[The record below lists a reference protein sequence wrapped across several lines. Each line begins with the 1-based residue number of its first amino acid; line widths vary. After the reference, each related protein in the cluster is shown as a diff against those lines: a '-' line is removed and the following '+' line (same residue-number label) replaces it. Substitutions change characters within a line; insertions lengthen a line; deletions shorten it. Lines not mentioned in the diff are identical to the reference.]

1 VSGPTRPMSPEIR
14 TDQPTVARI
23 YDYGMGGKDNFE
35 VDRQAALALVQV
47 SPEMLDVARENRLF
61 LYRAVRYLA
70 REAGIRQFIDMGSG
84 MPTKNN
90 VHEVAQQFQPDAR
103 VVYVDIDPIVLAHGR
118 ALLAGDGNTTVITAD
133 MARPEEI
140 LASEDLRALIDFDQ
154 PVGLLYFSVLHCL
167 PDSADPGGALRTMLD
182 AVPSGSYLAISHL
195 CSDDVAAGDAFTAEM
210 LALGPWGRV
219 RRPAELHAF
228 VAGLEPVEPGI
239 VDVAQWRPDPNQP
252 PLSPVPEPLRPYVG
266 RSSETKKIW
275 ELGGV
280 LRKP

>member
-1 VSGPTRPMSPEIR
+1 MSGPTRPMSPEIR

-90 VHEVAQQFQPDAR
+90 VHEVAQQFQPEAR
-103 VVYVDIDPIVLAHGR
+103 VVYIDIDPIVLAHGR

>member
-1 VSGPTRPMSPEIR
+1 M
-14 TDQPTVARI
+14 
-23 YDYGMGGKDNFE
+23 
-35 VDRQAALALVQV
+35 
-47 SPEMLDVARENRLF
+47 
-61 LYRAVRYLA
+61 
-70 REAGIRQFIDMGSG
+70 
-84 MPTKNN
+84 
-90 VHEVAQQFQPDAR
+90 
-103 VVYVDIDPIVLAHGR
+103 LAHGR

-133 MARPEEI
+133 MAQPEQI

-219 RRPAELHAF
+219 RRPRSCTRVRRRSGARRARHRRR
-228 VAGLEPVEPGI
+228 
-239 VDVAQWRPDPNQP
+239 RPMAARPNQP
-252 PLSPVPEPLRPYVG
+252 PLSPVPEPLRPDVG